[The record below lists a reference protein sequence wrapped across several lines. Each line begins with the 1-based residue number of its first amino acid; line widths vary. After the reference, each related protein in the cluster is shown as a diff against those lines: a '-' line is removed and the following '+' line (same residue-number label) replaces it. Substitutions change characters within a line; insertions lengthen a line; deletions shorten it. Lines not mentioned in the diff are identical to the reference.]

1 MAWLKFEQVYS
12 DHGPSLVHC
21 RLRDVYG
28 TDHDFL
34 VHRSALWKGMATPP
48 GVYNIST
55 FHHVTTDTYVEL
67 TVADYISTNTGI
79 QRLRM
84 PLASTRYPFFLQKAT
99 HKGVE
104 SPG

>member
-1 MAWLKFEQVYS
+1 MAWLKFEQVYG
-12 DHGPSLVHC
+12 DPNPSLVHC

-34 VHRSALWKGMATPP
+34 VHRSALRKTRTTPP
-48 GVYNIST
+48 GWLSIST
-55 FHHVTTDTYVEL
+55 FHHVTTETYVEL